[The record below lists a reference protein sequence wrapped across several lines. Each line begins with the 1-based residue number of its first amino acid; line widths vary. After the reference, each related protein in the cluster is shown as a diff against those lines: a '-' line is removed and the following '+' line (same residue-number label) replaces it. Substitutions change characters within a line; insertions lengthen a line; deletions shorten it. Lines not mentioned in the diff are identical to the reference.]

1 FAIGLALLA
10 LVGSS
15 ASLEQRAARAPAPS
29 ASLTALPSSAQAG
42 ISRVLGGDDPRYLAR
57 RAPDGFRFQNPR
69 QGVRA
74 RFASSGLRLR
84 AGSTQLALALTGY
97 GYGSERSAVDAV
109 RPTAR
114 GNRVLYR
121 HRTLTEWYANGPL
134 GLEQGFTLTSAP
146 A

>member
-1 FAIGLALLA
+1 MPTSTASAGLAETERKGSMTTVAVFASRLAQPPAADHARRRLGLFAIGLAVLA

-15 ASLEQRAARAPAPS
+15 ASLEQRAARAPAPF

-57 RAPDGFRFQNPR
+57 RSPDGFRFQNPQ

-84 AGSTQLALALTGY
+84 
-97 GYGSERSAVDAV
+97 
-109 RPTAR
+109 
-114 GNRVLYR
+114 
-121 HRTLTEWYANGPL
+121 
-134 GLEQGFTLTSAP
+134 
-146 A
+146 